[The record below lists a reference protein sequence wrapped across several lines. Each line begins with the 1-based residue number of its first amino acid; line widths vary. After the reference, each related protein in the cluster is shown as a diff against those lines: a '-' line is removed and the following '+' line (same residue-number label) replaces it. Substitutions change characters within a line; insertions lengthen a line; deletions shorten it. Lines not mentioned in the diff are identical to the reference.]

1 MKEAYVCEGIRT
13 PIGRFG
19 GSLSSVRTDDL
30 ASIPIK
36 YLRNKLPK
44 VDWEKLD
51 EVFFGN
57 ANQAGEDNR
66 NIARMALL
74 LSELPT
80 NVPGITLNRLCA
92 SGMEAVIAA
101 SRMIKSDEGSFVLA
115 GGVESMSRAPF
126 VMPKAS
132 TPFFKKC

>member
-30 ASIPIK
+30 ASVPIK
-36 YLRNKLPK
+36 YLKNKLPK
-44 VDWEKLD
+44 VDWGKLD

-74 LSELPT
+74 LSGLPT

-92 SGMEAVIAA
+92 SGMRL
-101 SRMIKSDEGSFVLA
+101 S
-115 GGVESMSRAPF
+115 
-126 VMPKAS
+126 
-132 TPFFKKC
+132 